1 MIKHSTCLILAVN
14 KPLSKFKQQFV
25 KCFNLEG
32 PHPKINQIKTLKA
45 ENVSM

>member
-1 MIKHSTCLILAVN
+1 MVN
-14 KPLSKFKQQFV
+14 NPLSKFKQQFV
-25 KCFNLEG
+25 KCFGSNSNLED